1 MSKSSPPQ
9 PVWFIIVELL
19 EKKGAINDDEL
30 FRAVK
35 ETYSDLS
42 LSSFNKA
49 LIKLEIEGL
58 IHVSSLTKS
67 KKNIELIQKP
77 EEGKGPR

>member
-1 MSKSSPPQ
+1 MSKSIPYQ

-19 EKKGAINDDEL
+19 EKKGAMNDDEL
-30 FRAVK
+30 FRALK
-35 ETYSDLS
+35 ETYGDLS

-58 IHVSSLTKS
+58 IRVTSLTKS
-67 KKNIELIQKP
+67 KKNIELIPKSVS
-77 EEGKGPR
+77 